1 MKEQY
6 FGILFSC
13 FCRSADENLMNEESA
28 SWKVGSV
35 TCCSKDSNFS
45 PVTMLGPGMVKDESC
60 WGEHAK
66 CPRKGGDRRN
76 NCHQSGSSGA
86 AAGRTLSPESLDQL
100 HLLLLDFATCFYS
113 LLVDKVYY

>member
-1 MKEQY
+1 MRRVQ
-6 FGILFSC
+6 
-13 FCRSADENLMNEESA
+13 
-28 SWKVGSV
+28 VGKWAQSLAAP
-35 TCCSKDSNFS
+35 KIPIFS